1 MSKLNNQ
8 EDTSVHEV
16 TYVLKRKI
24 TRSNH
29 QITNVSRSFE
39 VDGEPVYIDS
49 ISREVFFNTLDNPD
63 IFRLAELFAMG
74 ELDIRKHTTN
84 RTKNRKYFAELFE
97 FIRRK
102 LRLHKLYFYIKTFK
116 IRRKY

>member
-1 MSKLNNQ
+1 MAKLNNQ
-8 EDTSVHEV
+8 EEIQEHEV

-24 TRSNH
+24 TRLNH
-29 QITNVSRSFE
+29 TITNVSRSFE
-39 VDGEPVYIDS
+39 VDGEPIYIDS
-49 ISREVFFNTLDNPD
+49 ISREVFFNTLDNSD
-63 IFRLAELFAMG
+63 IFRLVELFAMG
-74 ELDIRKHTTN
+74 ELDIRKHATN